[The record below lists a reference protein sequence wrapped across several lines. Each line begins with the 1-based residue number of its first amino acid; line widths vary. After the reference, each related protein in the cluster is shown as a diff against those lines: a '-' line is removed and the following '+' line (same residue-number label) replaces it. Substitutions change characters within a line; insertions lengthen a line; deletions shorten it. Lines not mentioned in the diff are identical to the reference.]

1 MAKKVRRVRRKQG
14 GAVRLSPAQM
24 VRPVEQDRVAA
35 VASVAAPVRG
45 VKTTGVRREGVNL
58 QEEYQYVV
66 ADLKRIGILA
76 LIMLGMLI
84 GLALVLT

>member
-1 MAKKVRRVRRKQG
+1 MAKKARRVRRKQG

-35 VASVAAPVRG
+35 VASVAAPARG

>member
-1 MAKKVRRVRRKQG
+1 MAKKARRVRRKQG

>member
-1 MAKKVRRVRRKQG
+1 MAKKARRVRRKQG

-24 VRPVEQDRVAA
+24 VRPVEQDRVTA
-35 VASVAAPVRG
+35 VASVAAPARG